1 MAHGSISGDDAPVR
15 STVRRVRYLGA
26 ARSGTR
32 DYWLMR
38 LTSVALLL
46 LAIAFIWI
54 VLLLAGKDLS
64 GVRAVFSHPL
74 VTVLMLLFVLTS
86 IVHMKL
92 GMQSIIDDYVHG
104 VRVKELALIGN
115 IFFCIGTGIAA
126 LFAILRLGG
135 L

>member
-1 MAHGSISGDDAPVR
+1 MR
-15 STVRRVRYLGA
+15 
-26 ARSGTR
+26 
-32 DYWLMR
+32 WL
-38 LTSVALLL
+38 LLL